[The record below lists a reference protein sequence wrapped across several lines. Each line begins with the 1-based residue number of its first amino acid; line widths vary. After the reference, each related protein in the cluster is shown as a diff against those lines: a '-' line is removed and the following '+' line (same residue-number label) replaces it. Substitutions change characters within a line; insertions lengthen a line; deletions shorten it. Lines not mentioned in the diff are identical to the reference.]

1 MQARNCY
8 DKQKIEKLLSTADT
22 GFLGLALN
30 NQPYIVP
37 LNYVWVD
44 ESVYFHG
51 ASEGKK
57 VNFIKENKHATF
69 VISKNEGT
77 MVSPIPAETDT
88 AYLSIMLFGEVQIV
102 NDLTEAT
109 KAMQALLDK
118 YVTSYY
124 NSPLSSQHVERYRSS
139 HGSKTCIF
147 KLTPTDITAKENIK
161 IEDQLYY
168 QGRNVS
174 TKL

>member
-1 MQARNCY
+1 
-8 DKQKIEKLLSTADT
+8 
-22 GFLGLALN
+22 
-30 NQPYIVP
+30 
-37 LNYVWVD
+37 
-44 ESVYFHG
+44 
-51 ASEGKK
+51 
-57 VNFIKENKHATF
+57 
-69 VISKNEGT
+69 
-77 MVSPIPAETDT
+77 
-88 AYLSIMLFGEVQIV
+88 
-102 NDLTEAT
+102 
-109 KAMQALLDK
+109 MQALLDK

-174 TKL
+174 SKL